1 MYTINKPIHFS
12 FLLFRTD
19 EELGQIGLDC
29 ECLGGG
35 RYVMDQ

>member
-1 MYTINKPIHFS
+1 MNNKLIN
-12 FLLFRTD
+12 FLFFLFFRTD